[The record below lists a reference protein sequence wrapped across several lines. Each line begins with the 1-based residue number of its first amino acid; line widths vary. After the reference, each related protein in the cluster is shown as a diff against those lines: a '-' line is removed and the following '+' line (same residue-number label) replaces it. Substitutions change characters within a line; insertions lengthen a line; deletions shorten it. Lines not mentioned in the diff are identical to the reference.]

1 MSEKLINI
9 AETEVSEP
17 EVSENKPSRKLRISK
32 SKVSSIIITT
42 LLIIGCAVIFF
53 PLYMTI
59 IIALKSP
66 SEMTN
71 DIAGALALPQTFSL
85 DNFVE
90 AMRVTDFWHSLGN
103 SILITGASI
112 VLSVIIH
119 SMAGYAIGRNM
130 NRKKGFKLIYF
141 YIVSGMF
148 VPFAILMMPL
158 VKQTAILGL
167 DNMLGVI
174 LLYTVF
180 FMPMN
185 VMLYSGYMKNVPQ
198 AMEEAAN
205 IDGASTWRT
214 YWTIIFPMMK
224 PMHATVAILTALG
237 TWNDVMTPLVIM
249 SGSENTTL
257 PLAQLNFQT
266 QFGTNYNL
274 AFASY
279 LLALLPILILYIFCQ
294 KQIIGG
300 VANGAVKG

>member
-1 MSEKLINI
+1 MSSQKHSVPEPVAVNVNPPRRIKGRERHNI
-9 AETEVSEP
+9 FVTV
-17 EVSENKPSRKLRISK
+17 
-32 SKVSSIIITT
+32 
-42 LLIIGCAVIFF
+42 LLILGCITILF

-71 DIAGALALPQTFSL
+71 DIAGALSLPEKFSL
-85 DNFVE
+85 DNFRE

-112 VLSVIIH
+112 ILSLVIH
-119 SMAGYAIGRNM
+119 SMAGYAIGRAMSRN
-130 NRKKGFKLIYF
+130 KGFRFIYF

-148 VPFAILMMPL
+148 VPFAILMLPL
-158 VKQTAILGL
+158 VKETARLGI
-167 DNMLGVI
+167 DNMFGVI
-174 LLYTVF
+174 LLYVVF
-180 FMPMN
+180 YMPMN
-185 VMLYSGYMKNVPQ
+185 VMLYSGYLKNIPL
-198 AMEEAAN
+198 AMEEAASS
-205 IDGASTWRT
+205 DGASVWKS

-237 TWNDVMTPLVIM
+237 TWNDVMTPLTIM
-249 SGSENTTL
+249 SGSEYTTL

-279 LLALLPILILYIFCQ
+279 LLALIPILIFYILCQ

>member
-1 MSEKLINI
+1 MRTYTKSSDSGTVKNTRKKKGEKHDIFL
-9 AETEVSEP
+9 TV
-17 EVSENKPSRKLRISK
+17 
-32 SKVSSIIITT
+32 
-42 LLIIGCAVIFF
+42 LLILGCVTILF
-53 PLYMTI
+53 PLYMTV

-71 DIAGALALPQTFSL
+71 DVAGALSFPQEFSL
-85 DNFVE
+85 ENFAE

-103 SILITGASI
+103 SLIITVSTIILA
-112 VLSVIIH
+112 LAIH
-119 SMAGYAIGRNM
+119 SMTGYAIGRAMTRN
-130 NRKKGFKLIYF
+130 KKFKLIYF

-158 VKQTAILGL
+158 VKETAILNI
-167 DNMLGVI
+167 DNMFGVI
-174 LLYTVF
+174 ILYVVF
-180 FMPMN
+180 YMPMN
-185 VMLYSGYMKNVPQ
+185 VMLYSGYLKNIPL
-198 AMEEAAN
+198 AMEEAAD
-205 IDGASTWRT
+205 IDGASTWMT

-249 SGSENTTL
+249 SGSESTTL

-279 LLALLPILILYIFCQ
+279 LLALIPLLIFYIICQ